1 MTTRERTIITVAHTC
16 DPTDEVEMEALK
28 LRAALKR
35 SVTAH
40 DEDLKV
46 LYEQVAGRYP
56 AAVRERVPLKS
67 ILPTLY
73 KKRQAL
79 PTPAKRCPVCLGR
92 KRKPYCIVVCGHTY
106 CKQCAKAL
114 QRIEPKRCGVCRED
128 FEHIQAV
135 YI

>member
-1 MTTRERTIITVAHTC
+1 MIANQETAIETMKRQQAEALEKRHEEEDNHHCPHPC
-16 DPTDEVEMEALK
+16 DPTDEEMEALK
-28 LRAALKR
+28 LRASLKR

-56 AAVRERVPLKS
+56 ATVRERVPLKS

-79 PTPAKRCPVCLGR
+79 PTPAKRCPVRLWE
-92 KRKPYCIVVCGHTY
+92 KRSHI
-106 CKQCAKAL
+106 AL
-114 QRIEPKRCGVCRED
+114 LVAATRTASNVLRPSSG
-128 FEHIQAV
+128 
-135 YI
+135 

>member
-67 ILPTLY
+67 ILPT
-73 KKRQAL
+73 
-79 PTPAKRCPVCLGR
+79 PEKRCPVCLGE
-92 KRKPYCIVVCGHTY
+92 KKKPHYIVGCGHTY
-106 CKQCAKAL
+106 CKQCAEVL
-114 QRIEPKRCGVCRED
+114 QRMNQKDVACAERILNTYKQCTCSFTETRLIRE
-128 FEHIQAV
+128 
-135 YI
+135 